1 MRGRFRD
8 GLWKIY
14 SFVSA
19 FEFTSGVVFVVTLS
33 CVLSIVTNHFNI
45 SGHTLSLESSVVLNG
60 HVHKLLTYCFYHKD
74 VEHLF
79 LSVAVLV
86 SFCSGLEKG
95 VGTVRFL
102 HLLLFLVTS
111 IGVIHV
117 LLELLL
123 FSPSTRSSV
132 SGLIPAS
139 LAMLGM
145 VTISSRMRKAFLL
158 GFTVPTAA
166 LPWLL
171 MFIVYL
177 FIPNTVFLCNVL
189 AVITGQMYG
198 MKWFSVFQMSESKAC
213 VFEKMVPFRLLK
225 KITWVHFVPASAGE
239 RKKILHTICSPSP
252 GSYPVQS
259 YAPASMFA
267 SQAKGNALSSV
278 DGWSHSTIIQQNY
291 TKPSLNPGY
300 SIGPRFGSS
309 HGHTHGHDCGHGHS
323 HQYQASDFWMPKF
336 PYAHSHF
343 SPHMNMVVQSFGNP
357 SHTTVQ
363 GDSVASVPVLST

>member
-1 MRGRFRD
+1 MVCVKFN
-8 GLWKIY
+8 
-14 SFVSA
+14 SVS
-19 FEFTSGVVFVVTLS
+19 L
-33 CVLSIVTNHFNI
+33 FNP
-45 SGHTLSLESSVVLNG
+45 TP
-60 HVHKLLTYCFYHKD
+60 VHKLLTYCFYHKD

-189 AVITGQMYG
+189 AVITGQMCILFLVIVCVC
-198 MKWFSVFQMSESKAC
+198 MSCHLSVS
-213 VFEKMVPFRLLK
+213 
-225 KITWVHFVPASAGE
+225 
-239 RKKILHTICSPSP
+239 
-252 GSYPVQS
+252 
-259 YAPASMFA
+259 
-267 SQAKGNALSSV
+267 N
-278 DGWSHSTIIQQNY
+278 
-291 TKPSLNPGY
+291 
-300 SIGPRFGSS
+300 
-309 HGHTHGHDCGHGHS
+309 
-323 HQYQASDFWMPKF
+323 
-336 PYAHSHF
+336 
-343 SPHMNMVVQSFGNP
+343 
-357 SHTTVQ
+357 
-363 GDSVASVPVLST
+363 